1 MLGPIGWALLAGAA
15 IYSIIQANK
24 KTKQT
29 AMEEATKD
37 TRIGSKIDVTNNQ
50 LQNVNRNLIAL
61 KTTMETYILPESS
74 YFSEKRNLEDEFA
87 ISSKRGS

>member
-1 MLGPIGWALLAGAA
+1 
-15 IYSIIQANK
+15 
-24 KTKQT
+24 
-29 AMEEATKD
+29 MEEATKD